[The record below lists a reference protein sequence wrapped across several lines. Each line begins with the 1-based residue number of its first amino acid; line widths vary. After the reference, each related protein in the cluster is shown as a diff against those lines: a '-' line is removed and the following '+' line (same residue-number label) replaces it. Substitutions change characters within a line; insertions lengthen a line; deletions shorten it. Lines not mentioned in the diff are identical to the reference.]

1 MSRLTADSLRGIWAG
16 ITMSWDDR
24 DRFDEASYRAN
35 TEALCRAGVHGVY
48 TTGSTGEFYALDFDE
63 FRRMVDVQ
71 VEICGRQQT
80 PLQIG
85 CNAECTRKVIRL
97 LEYVAAK
104 QGIGAAQVV
113 IPYWM
118 ELTDR
123 ELLQFFKD
131 LYRACPDLPLVH
143 YNVPRS
149 KRYLL
154 GPDYRRVLE
163 VAPNLIGVKFSYAG
177 SNFANL
183 QDALLLTPELSYF
196 VGENL
201 LVSAMMLGARGSYS
215 SLICTNPSF
224 TLTMYAHAAN
234 GRWQEAIELQKVAA
248 RFFAEAIPFIQ
259 SRGEGTMDPVF
270 DKGLAVAAGCAAGS
284 QRIRAPYIG
293 WSDETVLAMRQWLRE
308 NYPQLV
314 NAPVR

>member
-1 MSRLTADSLRGIWAG
+1 MSRLTTDTLHGIWAG

-24 DRFDEASYRAN
+24 DRFDEASYRTN
-35 TEALCRAGVHGVY
+35 TEAMCRARVHGVY

-63 FRRMVDVQ
+63 FRRMVDIQ
-71 VEICGRQQT
+71 AEICGRHKM

-85 CNAECTRKVIRL
+85 CNSDCTRKTIRL
-97 LEYVAAK
+97 LEYATGKPEV
-104 QGIGAAQVV
+104 GAAQVV

-123 ELLQFFKD
+123 EVLQFFKD
-131 LYRACPDLPLVH
+131 LHRACPDFPLVH
-143 YNVPRS
+143 YNIARA

-154 GPDYRRVLE
+154 GPDYRKLLD

-177 SNFANL
+177 TNFGNL
-183 QDALLLTPELSYF
+183 QDALLLTPGLSYF

-201 LVSAMMLGARGSYS
+201 LASAMMLGARGSYS

-224 TLTMYAHAAN
+224 MLTMYDHASY
-234 GRWQEAIELQKVAA
+234 GRWKEAVDMQKTAA
-248 RFFAEAIPFIQ
+248 RFFADAISFIEG
-259 SRGEGTMDPVF
+259 RGEGAMDPVF
-270 DKGLAVAAGCAAGS
+270 DKGLAVAAGCAVGS

-293 WSDETVLAMRQWLRE
+293 WSDETVLAMREWLKQH
-308 NYPQLV
+308 YPQLV
-314 NAPVR
+314 NPVTR